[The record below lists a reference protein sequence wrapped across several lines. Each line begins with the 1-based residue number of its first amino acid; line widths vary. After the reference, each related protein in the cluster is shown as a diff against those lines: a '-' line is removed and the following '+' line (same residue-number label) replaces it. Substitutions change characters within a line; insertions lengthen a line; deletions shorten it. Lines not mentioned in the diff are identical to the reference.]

1 MDTKNIEQAV
11 WAGMKKAGI
20 LKSIYN
26 FTRVSVSTLVDGAY
40 LGLPGEDLL
49 IPFYDHANRKL
60 DLGLYGVERRVK
72 IAAVNPGIQILASRF
87 LMPRITGD
95 ILAILEGK
103 NFQPITHV
111 EAENEGFLKEKGYS
125 DIFTYTGDIDG
136 RGLFNKMLKQ
146 ERVLSENTL
155 PKSTQ
160 EQILETF
167 REIDSF
173 QINAPELPERAY
185 QVTKEGHGKL
195 FLVNREKISI

>member
-11 WAGMKKAGI
+11 WAWMKKAWI

-40 LGLPGEDLL
+40 LWLPWEDLL

-60 DLGLYGVERRVK
+60 DLGLYWVERRVK

-95 ILAILEGK
+95 ILAILEWK

-136 RGLFNKMLKQ
+136 RWLFNKMLKQ

-185 QVTKEGHGKL
+185 QVTKEWHWKL